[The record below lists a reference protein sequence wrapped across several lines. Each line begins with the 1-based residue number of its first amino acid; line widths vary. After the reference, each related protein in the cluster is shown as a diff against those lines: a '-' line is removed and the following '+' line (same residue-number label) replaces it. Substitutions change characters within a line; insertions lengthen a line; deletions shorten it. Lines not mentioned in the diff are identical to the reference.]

1 MRGDNDNEENHM
13 DIRGLG
19 YVTVAATDLKRWHD
33 YATGVLGMMV
43 DAGSDERL
51 YLKMDERP
59 YRILVERADRD
70 GYGACGWEVA
80 GKASFEQAIAELQ
93 AADIEVQRGS
103 AAEATGRKV
112 QELARFADP
121 DGNRHELFWGPQQ
134 DFAPFVSPA
143 GVSGFVTS
151 DLGMGH
157 AVIPA
162 PSFDRCLAF
171 YEQVMGFGLSDLMK
185 VRFTPDPAE
194 PEKRIHF
201 LHCNNSRHHS
211 LALFECPIPS
221 GCVHLMVEVRE
232 LDDVGRAMD
241 RMQASGVKLSATL
254 GRHTNDEMTSFYMQ
268 TPGGFDMEFGCGGK
282 LMDWERHTPFESTVV
297 SHWGH
302 DFSVGRR

>member
-1 MRGDNDNEENHM
+1 M

-19 YVTVAATDLKRWHD
+19 YVTVAATDLNPWHD

-80 GKASFEQAIAELQ
+80 GKAAFEQAIAELQ
-93 AADIEVQRGS
+93 QADVEVQRGN
-103 AAEATGRKV
+103 AADAASRKV

-121 DGNRHELFWGPQQ
+121 DGNRHELFWGPLQ
-134 DFAPFVSPA
+134 DFAPFASPV

-157 AVIPA
+157 AVLPA
-162 PSFDRCLAF
+162 PSFDRCLDF
-171 YEQVMGFGLSDLMK
+171 YERVMGFGLSDLMK

-201 LHCNNSRHHS
+201 LHCNNGRHHS

-221 GCVHLMVEVRE
+221 GCVHLMVEVCE
-232 LDDVGRAMD
+232 LDDVGRALD
-241 RMQASGVKLSATL
+241 RMHANGVKLSATL
-254 GRHTNDEMTSFYMQ
+254 GRHTNDDMTSFYMQ
-268 TPGGFDMEFGCGGK
+268 TPGGFDLEYGCGGK
-282 LMDWERHTPFESTVV
+282 VMDWQRHTPFESTVV

>member
-121 DGNRHELFWGPQQ
+121 DGNRHELFWGPRQ